1 MVRKNAKR
9 LLLKNAPREIN
20 NGKKGTSARL
30 GRHLFLLCLYY
41 KSTEAPAASMA
52 YVFTSYG
59 EIIDKFTILEIKLEH
74 ITDPNKRMHILR
86 DRAALTPT
94 VNALKEKEKEKEKEK
109 ARGILELMQALKTVN
124 QALWCVEDRIR
135 LKERLTQFD
144 EEFIALARSVYAQ
157 NDERARIK
165 RELNVLT
172 NSPLVEEKSYSG
184 GGGGGKCA

>member
-9 LLLKNAPREIN
+9 LLLKNAPREIME
-20 NGKKGTSARL
+20 KRY
-30 GRHLFLLCLYY
+30 LCAFGAALIFAMPLY

-94 VNALKEKEKEKEKEK
+94 VNALKEKEKEK
-109 ARGILELMQALKTVN
+109 GILELMQALKTVN

-172 NSPLVEEKSYSG
+172 NSPLVEEKSYIG
-184 GGGGGKCA
+184 DGGGGKCA

>member
-1 MVRKNAKR
+1 
-9 LLLKNAPREIN
+9 
-20 NGKKGTSARL
+20 
-30 GRHLFLLCLYY
+30 
-41 KSTEAPAASMA
+41 MA

-94 VNALKEKEKEKEKEK
+94 VNALKEKEK
-109 ARGILELMQALKTVN
+109 GILELMQALKTVN
-124 QALWCVEDRIR
+124 QALWCIEDRIR

-172 NSPLVEEKSYSG
+172 NSPLIEEKSYSG
-184 GGGGGKCA
+184 GGSGGGSGGCGGGKCA

>member
-1 MVRKNAKR
+1 MEKR
-9 LLLKNAPREIN
+9 YHC
-20 NGKKGTSARL
+20 ARL

-94 VNALKEKEKEKEKEK
+94 VNALKEKEKEK

-124 QALWCVEDRIR
+124 QALWCIEDRIR